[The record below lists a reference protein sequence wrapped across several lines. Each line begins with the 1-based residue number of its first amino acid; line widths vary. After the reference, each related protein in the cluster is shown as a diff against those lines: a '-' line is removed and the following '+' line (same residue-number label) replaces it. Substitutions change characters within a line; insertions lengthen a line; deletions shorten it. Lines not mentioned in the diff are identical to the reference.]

1 MSPSTHTVLVEI
13 VEETPTGDAVS
24 KRRLAESLAVPETAL
39 DPALEKLRECEFIE
53 ATEEGYRPTTTTR
66 EVLALDVD
74 FDDIL
79 VLDVV
84 DDDTTDAVDE

>member
-1 MSPSTHTVLVEI
+1 MSPSIHTVLVEL

-24 KRRLAESLAVPETAL
+24 EQRLAESLAVPETAL
-39 DPALEKLRECEFIE
+39 DPPLEKLRKCELIA
-53 ATEEGYRPTTTTR
+53 ATEEGYRPTPTAR

-74 FDDIL
+74 LDDIL

-84 DDDTTDAVDE
+84 GDDATDGVDE